1 MGLDIK
7 TLAAAKKS
15 QKKSSENISKII
27 IEESD
32 RAKSEEQKIS
42 ENLNDEIKRAKT
54 TENKLS
60 DDIKREIDRATTA
73 ENLRAPSESPNLTG
87 VPTVPDAVKG
97 TNTAQIA
104 NTKFVHTE
112 LDSHNT
118 SSFSHEDIR
127 NLIKTIKNRLDNLLD
142 SDDTTLD
149 QLSEIVSYIKNNK
162 SLIDNIT
169 TNKINVSDIIDNL
182 TSSDVNK
189 PLSSKQG
196 KILKDL
202 ITELSSSINEKLPNN
217 TKYAASDS
225 VGGAANSLKYFKSTS
240 VLALDLSSTDSNAI
254 GYCKGNT
261 PISNPG
267 SDGALYGQVYS
278 NLWAHQIFGDYRTGQ
293 LAIRGKNNGDWQA
306 WRKVLDSTNFKD
318 YVTKSAIGLGNIDNT
333 ADTDKN
339 VSSAKTLDVQPDNW
353 KQGTDLPSTYPRG
366 ATIFFSNNPANK
378 FNGIS
383 YCTIHTIKG
392 YTNMACIQFL
402 YPYNSVHDKCYF
414 REALYNT
421 DAWRPWYEVIT
432 SKNIGSQSVNYAES
446 AGSATKAAQD
456 TNGNNIPNT
465 YARRSIYGDN
475 AISLGRKTGTTVGAK
490 SFAMGYDV
498 TASGNYS
505 HAEGL
510 TSTASGNYS
519 HAEGSGISNGS
530 ASHAEGYGATAG
542 GHYSHAEGNGTRASG
557 NASHAEGRDTT
568 ASGDHSHAGGYGTIA
583 ENFASYAFGRH
594 NRSMT
599 TGGSMSA
606 IAGDVLVIGNGSYSA
621 RSNAFR
627 VTYGGNVFGIG
638 AFQSSGADYAEFVKP
653 WWDGNFYNEDRVGYF
668 VTVKDGMLHKAEPSD
683 YIYGITSGNP
693 SVVGNA
699 DEDYYWRYERD
710 EFNRIMMED
719 VPELVQ
725 TKDEEG
731 NPIFDEETHE
741 PLMVETGS
749 IIKNARMKLADDYD
763 PSLQESYVPRAKR
776 PEWDYVG
783 MIGVLP
789 IRDDGTCIPGRFCK
803 CGKGGI
809 ATLAEKR
816 GFDTFHV
823 IERISDNVVSVLL
836 K

>member
-1 MGLDIK
+1 MRKGLRKGGVILYDPKEWKNHIVRYSRRYSIQPGEAEG
-7 TLAAAKKS
+7 TVYLIPSPGEIEQQGTPQNA
-15 QKKSSENISKII
+15 ENFNHM
-27 IEESD
+27 
-32 RAKSEEQKIS
+32 EQGIFENSGLIS
-42 ENLNDEIKRAKT
+42 ELEKRLNAIAD
-54 TENKLS
+54 S
-60 DDIKREIDRATTA
+60 DDI
-73 ENLRAPSESPNLTG
+73 
-87 VPTVPDAVKG
+87 
-97 TNTAQIA
+97 
-104 NTKFVHTE
+104 
-112 LDSHNT
+112 
-118 SSFSHEDIR
+118 
-127 NLIKTIKNRLDNLLD
+127 
-142 SDDTTLD
+142 TLD

-162 SLIDNIT
+162 ELIDGIT
-169 TNKINVSDIIDNL
+169 TSKVNVSDIKEVAFSGSYN
-182 TSSDVNK
+182 
-189 PLSSKQG
+189 
-196 KILKDL
+196 
-202 ITELSSSINEKLPNN
+202 
-217 TKYAASDS
+217 
-225 VGGAANSLKYFKSTS
+225 
-240 VLALDLSSTDSNAI
+240 DLSDKPSIPSTVRV
-254 GYCKGNT
+254 KGSAEGAFRVGDVSIT
-261 PISNPG
+261 PAN
-267 SDGALYGQVYS
+267 
-278 NLWAHQIFGDYRTGQ
+278 
-293 LAIRGKNNGDWQA
+293 
-306 WRKVLDSTNFKD
+306 
-318 YVTKSAIGLGNIDNT
+318 IGLGDVDNT
-333 ADTDKN
+333 ADANKN
-339 VSSAKTLDVQPDNW
+339 VNSAKALAVQPDNW

-366 ATIFFSNNPANK
+366 ATIFLSNNPANK

-402 YPYNSVHDKCYF
+402 YPYNTNEDRFYF

-432 SKNIGSQSVNYAES
+432 SANIGSQSVNYATS

-519 HAEGSGISNGS
+519 HAEGNGISNGS

-542 GHYSHAEGNGTRASG
+542 GDYSHAEGSGTRASG

-583 ENFASYAFGRH
+583 ENFASYAFGIH

-627 VTYGGNVFGIG
+627 VTYSGNVFGIG

-710 EFNRIMMED
+710 AFNRIVMED
-719 VPELVQ
+719 VPEMKIKTQTLKVLVPKYE
-725 TKDEEG
+725 TKIIDYIQPDDEDWEPGYDG
-731 NPIFDEETHE
+731 NNNPVPNAVYGEVEVCDEDGKPVMEEVEKIESVRDEKTGE
-741 PLMVETGS
+741 YVMVETGN
-749 IIKNARMKLADDYD
+749 IIKSARMKLADGYD
-763 PSLQESYVPRAKR
+763 TSLQESYVPRAKR

-783 MIGVLP
+783 MVGVLP
-789 IRDDGTCIPGRFCK
+789 IRDDGTCIPGQFCK
-803 CGKGGI
+803 CGKGGM
-809 ATLAEKR
+809 ATLAEQR
-816 GFDTFHV
+816 DFDTFHV
-823 IERISDNVVSVLL
+823 IERISDNVVSVIM